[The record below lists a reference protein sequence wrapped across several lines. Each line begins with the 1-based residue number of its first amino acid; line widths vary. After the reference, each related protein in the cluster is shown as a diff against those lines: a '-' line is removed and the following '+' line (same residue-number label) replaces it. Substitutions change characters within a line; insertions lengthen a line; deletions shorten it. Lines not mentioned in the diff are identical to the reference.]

1 MIEFNKKAN
10 VIYNDA
16 GEKNVAAVVLYPNE
30 GNVLC
35 WDAELTV
42 PVLPTELADLC
53 MKDVALVATT
63 DGFAKVTIFAA
74 ATSDATALTVTANAK
89 TYNSGTKA
97 AE

>member
-16 GEKNVAAVVLYPNE
+16 GEKNVALVVLYPNE
-30 GNVLC
+30 SNVLH
-35 WDAELTV
+35 WDSAFEA

-53 MKDVALVATT
+53 MKDIAVIATA
-63 DGFAKVTIFAA
+63 DGFAKVTVFKA
-74 ATSDATALTVTANAK
+74 ATSDATAITVTANAE

-97 AE
+97 E